1 MNQIRWLCIELYNY
15 THDIYCIMVTCK
27 LSEPQNCYHRNCYRT
42 VAQVKMIWDEELIQ
56 ISLGHILSLSEQRA
70 FLIENCVVI
79 VNFSHFCLLQNHWI
93 KFNQTQHKALLGKGD
108 LSLFK
113 WMGTPF
119 PSGDDNQI
127 VIIHWWNWK
136 IFFFRTTG
144 QISTKLGRKHSW
156 EKGIQVFA
164 NKGLFSFSNR
174 TLNQCYGIIKPLCR
188 YVYWLELFLRWVMWP
203 LGLLFTNSYSLKFK
217 IFFSRTLQPISTK
230 LGTKYPCVNSPVK
243 LAKWSPPQNGVFLP
257 HNAMQQQAGKNN
269 SSWILMQIILKK

>member
-1 MNQIRWLCIELYNY
+1 MGWGTHPNFFGAYSKLIWAKGFSDRKLCCHHKLFTFLSSPEPLDQIQPN
-15 THDIYCIMVTCK
+15 
-27 LSEPQNCYHRNCYRT
+27 S
-42 VAQVKMIWDEELIQ
+42 A
-56 ISLGHILSLSEQRA
+56 
-70 FLIENCVVI
+70 
-79 VNFSHFCLLQNHWI
+79 
-93 KFNQTQHKALLGKGD
+93 KALLGKGD

-136 IFFFRTTG
+136 LFFSRTTG

-188 YVYWLELFLRWVMWP
+188 CVYWFELFLRWVMGP
-203 LGLLFTNSYSLKFK
+203 MGLLFTNSYSLKYIDKLLKPSSPEHSSQF
-217 IFFSRTLQPISTK
+217 QP
-230 LGTKYPCVNSPVK
+230 N
-243 LAKWSPPQNGVFLP
+243 LAQS
-257 HNAMQQQAGKNN
+257 
-269 SSWILMQIILKK
+269 ILVLTVQ

>member
-1 MNQIRWLCIELYNY
+1 MHLLLCASLIKPGSFIFSTCYNLSLCYQKMNQIRWLCKELYNY
-15 THDIYCIMVTCK
+15 THDIYCILVTCT
-27 LSEPQNCYHRNCYRT
+27 LSEPQNWYHRNCYRT

-79 VNFSHFCLLQNHWI
+79 INFSHFCLLQNHWI

-136 IFFFRTTG
+136 LFFSRTTG

-203 LGLLFTNSYSLKFK
+203 MGLLFTNSYSLKYTDKLLESSSPEYSSQF
-217 IFFSRTLQPISTK
+217 QP
-230 LGTKYPCVNSPVK
+230 N
-243 LAKWSPPQNGVFLP
+243 LAQS
-257 HNAMQQQAGKNN
+257 
-269 SSWILMQIILKK
+269 ILVLTVQ